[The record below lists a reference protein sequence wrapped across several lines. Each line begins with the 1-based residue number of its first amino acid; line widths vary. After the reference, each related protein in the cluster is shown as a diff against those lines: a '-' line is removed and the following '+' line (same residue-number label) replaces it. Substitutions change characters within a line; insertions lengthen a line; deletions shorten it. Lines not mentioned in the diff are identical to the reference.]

1 MMRTLTLNIL
11 CFFSMSLVPLHDA
24 TAFAMDADDR
34 YITNWETLKR
44 VVKNYKKGINNQKNI
59 KYAKEAEARGKAAF
73 LKGEYAKADYRGY
86 GDAIAW
92 IPRPEYYFIVGDLN
106 MRGKLS
112 LHTDSPYST
121 PQYKACW
128 DKYLFALD
136 VEKSVGSLFET
147 GFSLTAELNLSAT
160 KNSKIYQQALTNA
173 ACFARLTSKYSE
185 GVGPQCVPV
194 EEVKSCLGSPLLLLY
209 H

>member
-1 MMRTLTLNIL
+1 MNKSFLYAICITTACSTLSQLANAYEANEKY
-11 CFFSMSLVPLHDA
+11 MPD
-24 TAFAMDADDR
+24 
-34 YITNWETLKR
+34 WEMFR
-44 VVKNYKKGINNQKNI
+44 HIVESYKKGINNQKNI

-73 LKGEYAKADYRGY
+73 LKGDYAKADYRGY

-106 MRGKLS
+106 MRSKLS

-121 PQYKACW
+121 PEYKACW

-136 VEKSVGSLFET
+136 ARSSVIDHFER

>member
-1 MMRTLTLNIL
+1 MRKKNLYAWPILTALFATLPHINACASDTNE
-11 CFFSMSLVPLHDA
+11 
-24 TAFAMDADDR
+24 R
-34 YITNWETLKR
+34 YITDWEFFNQIIKR
-44 VVKNYKKGINNQKNI
+44 YKSGIKNKKDIENSSK
-59 KYAKEAEARGKAAF
+59 AEARGKEAF
-73 LKGEYAKADYRGY
+73 LNNDYVKAEFHGY
-86 GDAIAW
+86 GDALAW
-92 IPRPEYYFIVGDLN
+92 IPRPEYYFIIGDIQL
-106 MRGKLS
+106 RSKLH

-121 PQYKACW
+121 PEYKACW

-136 VEKSVGSLFET
+136 ARRSVIDHFER

-194 EEVKSCLGSPLLLLY
+194 EEVKSCLGTPLLFLY

>member
-1 MMRTLTLNIL
+1 MNKRLLYAICITTACSTLSQLANA
-11 CFFSMSLVPLHDA
+11 SEANEKYMPD
-24 TAFAMDADDR
+24 
-34 YITNWETLKR
+34 WEMFR
-44 VVKNYKKGINNQKNI
+44 HIVESYKKEINNQKNI

-73 LKGEYAKADYRGY
+73 LKGDYAKAEYRGY

-106 MRGKLS
+106 MRSKLS

-121 PQYKACW
+121 PEYKACW

-136 VEKSVGSLFET
+136 ARRSVIDHFER

-194 EEVKSCLGSPLLLLY
+194 EEVKSCLGTPLLFLY

>member
-1 MMRTLTLNIL
+1 MNK
-11 CFFSMSLVPLHDA
+11 SLLY
-24 TAFAMDADDR
+24 AF
-34 YITNWETLKR
+34 YITIACSQFASAYSLGPDEKYITDWELFSHT
-44 VVKNYKKGINNQKNI
+44 VESYKKGINNQKNI
-59 KYAKEAEARGKAAF
+59 KYAKKAEARGKAAF

-106 MRGKLS
+106 MRSKLS

-147 GFSLTAELNLSAT
+147 GFSLTAELDLSAT